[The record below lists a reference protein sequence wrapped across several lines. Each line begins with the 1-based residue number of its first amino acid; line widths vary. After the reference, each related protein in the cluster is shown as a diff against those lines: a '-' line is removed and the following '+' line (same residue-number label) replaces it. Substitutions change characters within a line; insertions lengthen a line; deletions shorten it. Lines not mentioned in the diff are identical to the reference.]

1 MPNYS
6 YKVRDRS
13 GKLITG
19 AMDSDNKESLAK
31 RLEGMGYI
39 PIVIEEAR
47 DLGLQKFTGLFKNV
61 KPEEVNIFTRQL
73 LTLQTAG
80 LPILT
85 SLVSIEVQIKNRYF
99 KDAMTNII
107 SSVETGTSLSSAL
120 EKYPKIFSEIYV
132 NMIRAGEAGGVLDDI
147 LKKLAELGESD
158 LDTRNRI
165 KSATRYPMI
174 ASCALAAAFIVMMV
188 FVIPKFAAIFAH
200 FKTELPLPTRVM
212 IGLSGFLKAR
222 WYLLILIA
230 AGSVFLFK
238 YLVRTKKGRLALDG
252 IKLNAPAIGPIMTML
267 TMSRLTR
274 IMSLMMASGLP
285 ILQVLD
291 IAARTIDNEVVSDA
305 MRNVMNSVRE
315 GKGLSEPMRLSRI
328 FPPIV
333 VQMVAVGEQTGKVDE
348 LLAKVSDYYDQQ
360 SDYSIKNMTVLI
372 EPLFVLFLGVM
383 VLVMALGIFLPMWS
397 VGTLFK

>member
-1 MPNYS
+1 MPNYK

-19 AMDSDNKESLAK
+19 TMASDSKENLAK
-31 RLEGMGYI
+31 RLEGMSYI
-39 PIVIEEAR
+39 PIAIEEAR
-47 DLGLQKFTGLFKNV
+47 DLGLQKFTRLFKNV
-61 KPEEVNIFTRQL
+61 KPEEINIFTRQL

-85 SLVSIEVQIKNRYF
+85 SLVSIEKQIKNRYF
-99 KDAMTNII
+99 KDAIRDII
-107 SSVETGTSLSSAL
+107 ASVETGMSLSNAL
-120 EKYPKIFSEIYV
+120 EKYPKIFSEIYI
-132 NMIRAGEAGGVLDDI
+132 NMIRAGEAGGALDDI
-147 LKKLAELGESD
+147 LKKLAELGEKD

-174 ASCALAAAFIVMMV
+174 ASCALVGAFIVMMI
-188 FVIPKFAAIFAH
+188 FVIPKFAAIFGR
-200 FKTELPLPTRVM
+200 FMTTLPLPTRIL
-212 IGLSGFLKAR
+212 IGLSAFLTTR
-222 WYLLILIA
+222 WYVVIA
-230 AGSVFLFK
+230 LSAAAIALFK
-238 YLVRTKKGRLALDG
+238 YLVRTKNGRLAWDG
-252 IKLNAPAIGPIMTML
+252 LKLNAPAIGPIMTML

-291 IAARTIDNEVVSDA
+291 IAARTVDNQVVSDA
-305 MRNVMNSVRE
+305 MKEIMNSVKE
-315 GKGLSEPMRLSRI
+315 GKGLSEPMRSSGI
-328 FPPIV
+328 FPPMV
-333 VQMVAVGEQTGKVDE
+333 VQMVAVGEQTGKVDD
-348 LLAKVSDYYDQQ
+348 LLAKISDYYDQQ
-360 SDYSIKNMTVLI
+360 SDYNIKNMTVLI